1 MIKLVLTTAAMA
13 VAMTAS
19 AYAGNASWN
28 VTEQSMSGIK
38 STQGTWMVA
47 TDANNKVTG
56 SATLQFNNG
65 DTLTY
70 KLDGEVAN
78 SVYTI
83 NLVDRSDGKKKC
95 VWSGKAMDAAGHVM
109 AGEAVCDG
117 GKFYIKA
124 GF

>member
-1 MIKLVLTTAAMA
+1 MIKLILTTAALA

-19 AYAGNASWN
+19 AYAENVSWN

-38 STQGTWMVA
+38 STQGKWQVA

-65 DTLTY
+65 ETLSY
-70 KLDGEVAN
+70 KLDGVVAN

-83 NLVDRSDGKKKC
+83 NLVDRTDGKKKC
-95 VWSGKAMDAAGHVM
+95 VWTGKAMDATGHVL
-109 AGEAVCDG
+109 AGEAVCED
-117 GKFYIKA
+117 GKFYVKA